1 MARYLSL
8 LVSFYLFGCNLNSEQ
23 LINIDK
29 YTFDEIKF
37 NAVSKNLSFD
47 NLDIDNNTDVN
58 IAKKVIQNWFDSKI
72 KTDGLEGKLNVVV
85 DPIKIK
91 KTKYDEYYKF
101 EINLSMKF
109 FEINKILNS
118 EKVYKV
124 NSIEF
129 GEIKGSFTIKD
140 QDNLNINIIRKSL
153 DNIGKKLISIN

>member
-23 LINIDK
+23 LVNIDK
-29 YTFDEIKF
+29 YTFDEVKF

-47 NLDIDNNTDVN
+47 NLDIDTNTDVN

-109 FEINKILNS
+109 SETNKILNS

>member
-23 LINIDK
+23 LVNIDK

-47 NLDIDNNTDVN
+47 NLDIDTNTDVN

-109 FEINKILNS
+109 SETNKILNS

>member
-23 LINIDK
+23 LVNLEK

-37 NAVSKNLSFD
+37 NAVSKNLSFENSVSEIEGD
-47 NLDIDNNTDVN
+47 
-58 IAKKVIQNWFDSKI
+58 IAKKEIQNWFNNKI
-72 KTDGLEGKLNVVV
+72 KTDGLEGKLSIVV

-109 FEINKILNS
+109 SEINKILNS
-118 EKVYKV
+118 ERVYKV

>member
-23 LINIDK
+23 LVNLEK

-37 NAVSKNLSFD
+37 NAVSKNLSFENSVSEIEGD
-47 NLDIDNNTDVN
+47 L
-58 IAKKVIQNWFDSKI
+58 AKKEIQNWFNNKI
-72 KTDGLEGKLNVVV
+72 KTDGLEGKLSIVV

>member
-8 LVSFYLFGCNLNSEQ
+8 LVSFFLFGCNLNSEQ
-23 LINIDK
+23 LVNLEK

-37 NAVSKNLSFD
+37 NAVSKNLSFENSVSEIEGD
-47 NLDIDNNTDVN
+47 L
-58 IAKKVIQNWFDSKI
+58 AKKEIQNWFNNKI
-72 KTDGLEGKLNVVV
+72 KTDGLEGKLSIVV

>member
-23 LINIDK
+23 LVNIDK

-37 NAVSKNLSFD
+37 NAVSKNLSFENSVSEIEGD
-47 NLDIDNNTDVN
+47 L
-58 IAKKVIQNWFDSKI
+58 AKKEIQNWFNNKI
-72 KTDGLEGKLNVVV
+72 KTDGLEGKLSIVV

-109 FEINKILNS
+109 SEINKILNS
-118 EKVYKV
+118 ERVYKV

>member
-23 LINIDK
+23 LVKIDK

-85 DPIKIK
+85 DPIEIK

-118 EKVYKV
+118 EKIYKV

>member
-8 LVSFYLFGCNLNSEQ
+8 LVSFFLFGCNLNSEQ
-23 LINIDK
+23 LVNLEK

-37 NAVSKNLSFD
+37 NAVSKNLSFENSVSEIEGD
-47 NLDIDNNTDVN
+47 L
-58 IAKKVIQNWFDSKI
+58 AKKEIQNWFNNKI
-72 KTDGLEGKLNVVV
+72 KTDGLEGKLSIVV

-91 KTKYDEYYKF
+91 KIKYDEYYKF

-109 FEINKILNS
+109 SEINKILNS
-118 EKVYKV
+118 ERVYKV

>member
-23 LINIDK
+23 LVNLEK

-37 NAVSKNLSFD
+37 NAVSKNLSFENSVSEIEGD
-47 NLDIDNNTDVN
+47 L
-58 IAKKVIQNWFDSKI
+58 AKKEIQNWFNNKI
-72 KTDGLEGKLNVVV
+72 KTDGLEGKLSIVV

-91 KTKYDEYYKF
+91 KIKYDEYYKF

-109 FEINKILNS
+109 SEINKILNS
-118 EKVYKV
+118 ERVYKV

>member
-23 LINIDK
+23 LVNIDK
-29 YTFDEIKF
+29 YTFDEVKF

-47 NLDIDNNTDVN
+47 NLDIDTNTDVN

-72 KTDGLEGKLNVVV
+72 KTDGLEGKLSVVV

-109 FEINKILNS
+109 SETNKILNS

>member
-23 LINIDK
+23 LVNLEK

-37 NAVSKNLSFD
+37 NAVSKNLSFENSVSEIEGD
-47 NLDIDNNTDVN
+47 
-58 IAKKVIQNWFDSKI
+58 IAKKEIQNWFNNKI
-72 KTDGLEGKLNVVV
+72 KTDGLEGKLSIVV

-91 KTKYDEYYKF
+91 KIKYDEYYKF

-109 FEINKILNS
+109 SEINKILNS
-118 EKVYKV
+118 ERVYKV

>member
-85 DPIKIK
+85 DPIEIK

-118 EKVYKV
+118 EKIYKV

>member
-47 NLDIDNNTDVN
+47 NLDIDTNTDVN

-85 DPIKIK
+85 DPIEIK

>member
-23 LINIDK
+23 LVNLEK

-37 NAVSKNLSFD
+37 NAVSKNLSFENSVSEIEGD
-47 NLDIDNNTDVN
+47 
-58 IAKKVIQNWFDSKI
+58 IAKKEIQNWFNNKI
-72 KTDGLEGKLNVVV
+72 KTDGLEGKLSIVV

>member
-23 LINIDK
+23 LVNLEK

-37 NAVSKNLSFD
+37 NAVSKNLSFENSVSEIEGD
-47 NLDIDNNTDVN
+47 L
-58 IAKKVIQNWFDSKI
+58 AKKEIQNWFNNKI
-72 KTDGLEGKLNVVV
+72 KTDGLEGKLSIVV

-109 FEINKILNS
+109 SEINKILNS
-118 EKVYKV
+118 ERVYKV

>member
-8 LVSFYLFGCNLNSEQ
+8 LVSFFLLGCNLNSEQ
-23 LINIDK
+23 LVNLEK
-29 YTFDEIKF
+29 YTFDDIKF
-37 NAVSKNLSFD
+37 NAVSKNLSFENSVSEIEGD
-47 NLDIDNNTDVN
+47 
-58 IAKKVIQNWFDSKI
+58 IAKKEIQNWFNNKI
-72 KTDGLEGKLNVVV
+72 KTDGLEGELSIVV

>member
-23 LINIDK
+23 LVNIDK

-47 NLDIDNNTDVN
+47 NLDIDTNTDVN

-91 KTKYDEYYKF
+91 KIKYDEYYKF

-109 FEINKILNS
+109 SEINKILNS
-118 EKVYKV
+118 ERVYKV